1 MPSVQRKFKRH
12 LDSLAEV
19 FVFIDQ
25 FVTRESVDDDAAGVV
40 CLAVEELFTNMIK
53 YEGANSNDVSMELR
67 VDGEVIIVQ
76 LVDHDVGPFDMT
88 KRPAPDLGASLK
100 DRKPGG
106 LGIFLTQSLVDDM
119 QYQYLDR
126 TSTITLKKN
135 FRRKHV

>member
-1 MPSVQRKFKRH
+1 MPSAQRKFKRH

-19 FVFIDQ
+19 FVFINQ
-25 FVTRESVDDDAAGVV
+25 FVTRENVDDDAKSVV

-53 YEGANSNDVSMELR
+53 YEGANSNDISMELR
-67 VDGEVIIVQ
+67 VDGEVMVVQ
-76 LVDHDVGPFDMT
+76 LVDHDVEPFDMT

-106 LGIFLTQSLVDDM
+106 LGIFLLQNLVDDM